1 MASSDPRR
9 VLQWD
14 IQKKL
19 HHLTEQQLYRLAVA
33 LEDEREVAIPAATGS
48 NELELFDHIVGYM
61 NSESLQSRED
71 KGMACLL
78 VLNDKIDELRVTTTD
93 TPARDTGGSS
103 EGKRVEPP
111 VVDQVAELV
120 RLNDIAAL
128 LPRREFKLHGG
139 FISDSG
145 SDMSYSNICKQVD
158 DGLKEKFPESEIIR
172 TVLKLTKPGSFKDM
186 LTNKEDLTVDELK
199 RFLRSHLR
207 DKASTE
213 LFQELSNARQQD
225 KETPQQFMYRIM
237 GLKQRVL
244 FASQQGDADFT
255 YDKKLVQGVF
265 LHTLYQG
272 LNEKSSN
279 VRRDIKPYISDL
291 TATDDFILE
300 QITKAAAEDAE
311 RQIRLASASKPK
323 HPTASVSQLHD
334 SQSDVQTCQRDVDTE
349 LQASRSAIRELTAQ
363 VSALT
368 KNVEKILSPDRA
380 MANNQS
386 SLPPTN
392 RKIAQKNESKGKC
405 SSCIEQG
412 NERCTHC
419 FYCGQEGHRAV
430 GCLKKGSRSGNGQR
444 PLARDTQWPKQA

>member
-1 MASSDPRR
+1 MASSDPVRGM
-9 VLQWD
+9 QWE
-14 IQKKL
+14 IRKKL
-19 HHLTEQQLYRLAVA
+19 LQLDEAQLYRLAVA
-33 LEDEREVAIPAATGS
+33 LEDDRGVEIPAATGS

-61 NSESLQSRED
+61 NSESLQRRED
-71 KGMACLL
+71 KGMSSLL
-78 VLNDKIDELRVTTTD
+78 MLNDKIDELRVNTGD
-93 TPARDTGGSS
+93 TPATNAGGRSD
-103 EGKRVEPP
+103 EKRAEP
-111 VVDQVAELV
+111 VVDQAAELV
-120 RLNDIAAL
+120 RLNEIAAL

-145 SDMSYSNICKQVD
+145 SDMSYSNICKQID

-186 LTNKEDLTVDELK
+186 LTNKEDLSIDELK

-225 KETPQQFMYRIM
+225 KETPQQFMYRLM

-244 FASQQGDADFT
+244 FASQQGDTDFT

-300 QITKAAAEDAE
+300 QITKAAAEEAE
-311 RQIRLASASKPK
+311 RQKRLAAASKPK
-323 HPTASVSQLHD
+323 YPTASVSQLHD
-334 SQSDVQTCQRDVDTE
+334 GEPDIQTGQRDVDSE
-349 LQASRSAIRELTAQ
+349 IQASRSAIMELTAQ

-368 KNVEKILSPDRA
+368 KNVEKMLSPDRT
-380 MANNQS
+380 MAKHQSGSSPANQK
-386 SLPPTN
+386 TTQ
-392 RKIAQKNESKGKC
+392 RNENKGKC

-419 FYCGQEGHRAV
+419 FTCGQEGHRSV
-430 GCLKKGSRSGNGQR
+430 GCLNKRSRSGNGQR
-444 PLARDTQWPKQA
+444 SLARDTQWPKQS